1 MNTFIRFFY
10 EFMSIFF
17 DGIAMI
23 FKGLYEGIVKMFNF
37 GEYAKLISSYNGN
50 FNGLEKVLVT
60 VCIIV
65 LVLIIVLILFL
76 FIMFIRKM
84 LRSADSR
91 MNKEELLSEIADLKS
106 VFKVYFEGGWSSQWR
121 RGWW

>member
-10 EFMSIFF
+10 EFISIFF

-50 FNGLEKVLVT
+50 FNPLEKILVT

-65 LVLIIVLILFL
+65 LVIIILLLVFL
-76 FIMFIRKM
+76 FVMFIRK
-84 LRSADSR
+84 LSR
-91 MNKEELLSEIADLKS
+91 LQ
-106 VFKVYFEGGWSSQWR
+106 FKNYI
-121 RGWW
+121 